1 MYLDKVYHIVNN
13 SITQE
18 LCSNIISQGE
28 SKELKTGEILDG
40 KQFNRSSKVSWIENR
55 HLELQLMQSIR
66 LANRKADWDFSL
78 AEFEPFQYTVYN
90 KDDFYNWH
98 IDSLS
103 EPYDNGYIRKL
114 SFTLSLNDNY
124 EGGAFDITVPNP
136 KEDDNEK
143 YTIDL
148 RGFKPGTLLVFPSF
162 MWHRV
167 NKVRKGTRKVL
178 VGWTLGKQ
186 WS

>member
-55 HLELQLMQSIR
+55 HLELQLIESVK
-66 LANRKADWDFSL
+66 LANKKAGWNFSL
-78 AEFEPFQYTVYN
+78 ADFEPFQYTVYN

-114 SFTLSLNDNY
+114 SFLD
-124 EGGAFDITVPNP
+124 
-136 KEDDNEK
+136 
-143 YTIDL
+143 
-148 RGFKPGTLLVFPSF
+148 
-162 MWHRV
+162 
-167 NKVRKGTRKVL
+167 VR
-178 VGWTLGKQ
+178 
-186 WS
+186 S